1 MITRTTLFA
10 LVSLLL
16 AACGGASSSGDE
28 AGTCTVD
35 NAVYGDGDSFDATD
49 GCNTCACNDGEIV
62 CTNLACGEDC
72 AYGDEF
78 YDNGESFDADDGCNT
93 CSCVDGNVVCTAR
106 ACLSTCTVDG
116 ETYAEGATFPAEDG
130 CNTCT
135 CTEGEVACTLMECVD
150 GVACG
155 GELGDTCTEDE
166 YCAYQAG
173 DLCGAADATAFCQV
187 RPTVCT
193 EEYAP
198 VCGCDGESYMNAC
211 GAAAAGTG
219 IQHSGGC
226 GPLVCTYGDTVYQ
239 DGDSFPAADGCN
251 TCSCADGDVSCTE
264 MACPDPASCTYGD
277 TVYQDGDSFP
287 ADDGCNTCS
296 CADGSVACTAMA
308 CATSC
313 GGFAGAT
320 CAEDEYCA
328 YEPGDLC
335 GAADAS
341 STCLPRPESCDLMYE
356 PVCGCDGV
364 TYGNDCVAAAAGTG
378 VMSEGD
384 CPVVGEASCTV
395 RGIEV
400 PSGATVGAEDGC
412 NTCSC
417 SDGSLACTRMAC
429 PQPTSCGGEGD
440 APCAADEYCAYTAGE
455 GTCGYADA
463 PSICL
468 KRPSACVE
476 ERTSACGCDGT
487 TYDNACSAAAAGVG
501 VLDNGDCSG

>member
-1 MITRTTLFA
+1 MITRTALFA

-16 AACGGASSSGDE
+16 AACGGASSSDDE
-28 AGTCTVD
+28 SGTCTVGRE
-35 NAVYGDGDSFDATD
+35 VYGDGDTFEADD
-49 GCNTCACNDGEIV
+49 GCNTCACNDGEVV
-62 CTNLACGEDC
+62 CSNLACGEDC
-72 AYGDEF
+72 SYSGEF
-78 YDNGESFDADDGCNT
+78 YDDGESFDAEDGCNT

-106 ACLSTCTVDG
+106 ACLATCTVDG
-116 ETYAEGATFPAEDG
+116 ETYTEGATFPAEDG

-135 CTEGEVACTLMECVD
+135 CTDGEVGCTLMECVD

-155 GELGDTCTEDE
+155 GELGDTCSEDE

-173 DLCGAADATAFCQV
+173 DMCGAADATAFCQV

-219 IQHSGGC
+219 VQHSGGC
-226 GPLVCTYGDTVYQ
+226 GPSVCTYGDTVYQ
-239 DGDSFPAADGCN
+239 DGDSFTANDGCN
-251 TCSCADGDVSCTE
+251 TCSCTGGEVTCTE
-264 MACPDPASCTYGD
+264 MACA
-277 TVYQDGDSFP
+277 
-287 ADDGCNTCS
+287 AI
-296 CADGSVACTAMA
+296 
-308 CATSC
+308 C

-341 STCLPRPESCDLMYE
+341 STCLPRPEGCDMMYE

-364 TYGNDCVAAAAGTG
+364 TYGNDCTAAAAGTG
-378 VMSEGD
+378 VMSEGE

-440 APCAADEYCAYTAGE
+440 APCDADEYCAYTAGE

-463 PSICL
+463 PSFCI

-476 ERTSACGCDGT
+476 ERLAVCGCDGT
-487 TYDNACSAAAAGVG
+487 TYDNACSAAVAGVG
-501 VLDNGDCSG
+501 VLDNGECSG